1 MMNTRRTWEKKAR
14 TVPCP
19 TCPAAPGKPCRDT
32 WSIGRYLGAPTELSH
47 WRRMQTALGGRP
59 DWWRKVAGATD
70 E

>member
-1 MMNTRRTWEKKAR
+1 MNTRRAWEKKAR

-19 TCPAAPGKPCRDT
+19 TCNAQPGVGCRDT
-32 WSIGRYLGAPTELSH
+32 WTNGRMANWVTELSH